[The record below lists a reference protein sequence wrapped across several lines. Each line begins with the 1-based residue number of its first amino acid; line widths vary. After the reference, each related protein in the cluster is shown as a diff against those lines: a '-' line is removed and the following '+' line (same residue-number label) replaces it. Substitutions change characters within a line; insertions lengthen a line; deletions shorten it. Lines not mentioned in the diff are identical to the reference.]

1 MTIIQINMFLLHNS
15 MDVKLAFLL
24 GNLFLLWSSSRKLGT
39 VWLHKS
45 QFEKGVK
52 VKKRW
57 MWLLGGWKYFSI
69 TYVWLK
75 FATFIW
81 FDLIEWAH
89 WWWSHPFQW
98 HHYCCVYS
106 LLSEETV
113 IRSHKQL
120 LLMTYQEIQWFSK
133 GDPCSNT
140 PFWK

>member
-1 MTIIQINMFLLHNS
+1 MTFRFISITISQIVMFLLHNS
-15 MDVKLAFLL
+15 MDAKLSFLL

-45 QFEKGVK
+45 QFEKRSESQ
-52 VKKRW
+52 KK
-57 MWLLGGWKYFSI
+57 MNVIAGGIEILFYNLRLAQI
-69 TYVWLK
+69 CNLY
-75 FATFIW
+75 W

-113 IRSHKQL
+113 IKSHKQL
-120 LLMTYQEIQWFSK
+120 LLMTYQEIQ
-133 GDPCSNT
+133 
-140 PFWK
+140 